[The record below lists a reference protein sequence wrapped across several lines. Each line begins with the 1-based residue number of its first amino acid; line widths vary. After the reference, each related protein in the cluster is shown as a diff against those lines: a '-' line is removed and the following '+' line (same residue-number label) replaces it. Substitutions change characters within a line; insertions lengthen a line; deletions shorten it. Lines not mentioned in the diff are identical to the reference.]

1 MAEVADFMNVQ
12 FINPFIETIS
22 NILATMAS
30 MTCEHGKPYLKEGED
45 PLGVVTGLIP
55 MEGDAVNGSLA
66 ISFNEDT
73 ILKISSSMLGEEVA
87 EFDDTCK
94 DLTGEL
100 TNMLSGGARKLLWEG
115 GYSFEMA
122 TPRMLTG
129 DAPVIHHVEG
139 PVVVIPFDTKAGEF
153 FIEVVIGSRLRK
165 TNKFNKKIFSKT
177 KKKKS
182 QTQK

>member
-1 MAEVADFMNVQ
+1 MSTEVADYMNVQ

-30 MTCEHGKPYLKEGED
+30 MTCEHGKPYLKEGEQ

-55 MEGDAVNGSLA
+55 MEGEAVNGSLA
-66 ISFNEDT
+66 ISFNEKT
-73 ILKISSSMLGEEVA
+73 IMHISSSMLGEEIA

-122 TPRMLTG
+122 TPQMLSG
-129 DAPVIHHVEG
+129 DSPVIHHVDG
-139 PVVVIPFDTKAGEF
+139 PVVVIHFKTKAGEF
-153 FIEVVIGSRLRK
+153 FIEVVIGSRLRRAEVAAE
-165 TNKFNKKIFSKT
+165 
-177 KKKKS
+177 
-182 QTQK
+182 